1 MDNRITPITQNDRS
15 HKRKNLR
22 FCDLTGGAYG
32 KLQAGTLGFR
42 HDCLDHFPSQLNF
55 TALLIR
61 KGV

>member
-1 MDNRITPITQNDRS
+1 MDDRITPITQNNRS
-15 HKRKNLR
+15 HKRKTLR
-22 FCDLTGGAYG
+22 FCDLTGGVYG